1 MSWTILSLIS
11 AVLLGLYDVA
21 KKVSVRGNAVPIVLL
36 LNVSF
41 GALIWTVMLLWQSLF
56 GTSGLPS
63 WLHVDSIDAI
73 GHLAF
78 VGKSVLV
85 GASWTLAF
93 YSLKQLPLSIAVP
106 IRATGPVWTLLLAV
120 FLLSERPTL
129 QQWLGILVVVG
140 SFWALSVVVGSRE
153 GIRFRSDRAVWWM
166 LAATLLGAFSSIFD
180 KLLLQ
185 ELGFRPAT
193 VQAWFSLYLVPVMVP
208 LAWRWW
214 REQKRGDRKAD
225 TKFEFRWA
233 ILLISP
239 LLLAADMAYF
249 TALADPD
256 ALVSIVSPIRRVSV
270 VVAII
275 AGSRMSGEVNLWRKI
290 ACVIGILGGVV
301 LLIQ

>member
-11 AVLLGLYDVA
+11 AVLLGFYDVA
-21 KKVSVRGNAVPIVLL
+21 KKMSVRGNAVPIVLL

-41 GALIWTVMLLWQSLF
+41 GALIWTLMLLWQLLF
-56 GTSGLPS
+56 GTAGLPS
-63 WLHVDSIDAI
+63 WICVDAIDAV
-73 GHLAF
+73 GHLALA
-78 VGKSVLV
+78 GKSVLV

-93 YSLKQLPLSIAVP
+93 YSLKELPLSIAAP

-120 FLLSERPTL
+120 LLLSERPTL

-140 SFWALSVVVGSRE
+140 SFWALSVVGSRE

-166 LAATLLGAFSSIFD
+166 LAATLLGAFSSIYD

-214 REQKRGDRKAD
+214 REQKRGGRKSD
-225 TKFEFRWA
+225 TKFEFRMA

-249 TALADPD
+249 TALADPE

-290 ACVIGILGGVV
+290 ACVLGILGGVV
-301 LLIQ
+301 LLIR